1 MTIRET
7 ISIAAILDGCRRHAV
22 ATWEDNSD
30 RYTGLASGIM
40 RFVCTEQGCIF
51 PSDQDVREAH
61 VWITTRS
68 GLEWMP
74 TMRSILDLYDQ
85 GLFALDM

>member
-1 MTIRET
+1 MTIPET
-7 ISIAAILDGCRRHAV
+7 ISIAAILDGCQRNAV
-22 ATWEDNSD
+22 ATWEDKNE
-30 RYTGLASGIM
+30 RHTGLASGTM
-40 RFVCTEQGCIF
+40 RSVCNERGAAF
-51 PSDQDVREAH
+51 PTDQDVREAH